1 MGAVVSYNRK
11 IGQNDFIAE
20 FKWLHEF
27 EVERRA
33 EGDTLFLQTLLKL

>member
-20 FKWLHEF
+20 FKWLHAF
-27 EVERRA
+27 EVERLA
-33 EGDTLFLQTLLKL
+33 EGDTLFLQTLMNL